1 MLRRALFFAALS
13 CILYCPERSLADDMD
28 LELARLRVP
37 PGKGGCPAGG
47 PFCPNDEAFERLVS
61 DLGVGVAPAVDGGAA
76 SLGLRGF
83 SIELSMSFTP
93 ISGRHWILGSAG
105 PDAATHAFN
114 PSPDGMLTWNR
125 LEVRKGL
132 PFGLEVGGVVG
143 HGLDTSL
150 WLLAG
155 EVRAALFEGYR
166 SGLGALPDVAVRA
179 VFQALVGSPQ
189 LSLHTWSF
197 DVTLSKPYVVA
208 GRHRLT
214 PLLALQ
220 ALMVNAETLPI
231 DLTPDESAWDSCG
244 QPAPTAPPSSD
255 DPDEPPV
262 LPAGAACAPPMAA
275 QDLQNTQRFADV
287 HQTRI
292 RVFLG
297 IEERYGSFSS
307 GLSLG
312 LDLIVPQRHA
322 DTMGDGVDSELRR
335 ALTLHFVVGVR
346 Y

>member
-1 MLRRALFFAALS
+1 MLCA
-13 CILYCPERSLADDMD
+13 PERSLADGMD
-28 LELARLRVP
+28 PELSRLRLP
-37 PGKGGCPAGG
+37 PGKGGCPASG

-83 SIELSMSFTP
+83 SLELSLSFTP
-93 ISGRHWILGSAG
+93 ISGRHWIQGSAG
-105 PDAATHAFN
+105 PDAAAHAFN

-125 LEVRKGL
+125 LELRKGL

-155 EVRAALFEGYR
+155 EVRASLFEGYR

-179 VFQALVGSPQ
+179 VFQSLLGSPQ

-197 DVTLSKPYVVA
+197 DVTLSKPYVVG

-220 ALMVNAETLPI
+220 ALIVSAQTRPI
-231 DLTPDESAWDSCG
+231 DLTPDESAWDACA
-244 QPAPTAPPSSD
+244 QPPPMPTSD
-255 DPDEPPV
+255 DPDETPA
-262 LPAGAACAPPMAA
+262 LPAGAACASTSAA
-275 QDLQNTQRFADV
+275 QDLQNTRTFADV
-287 HQTRI
+287 NQTRI
-292 RVFLG
+292 RVFAG
-297 IEERYGSFSS
+297 IEERYGPFSS
-307 GLSLG
+307 ALSLG
-312 LDLIVPQRHA
+312 LDLTVPQRRA
-322 DTMGDGVDSELRR
+322 DTAGDGVDSDLRR
-335 ALTLHFVVGVR
+335 ALTLHFVLGVR